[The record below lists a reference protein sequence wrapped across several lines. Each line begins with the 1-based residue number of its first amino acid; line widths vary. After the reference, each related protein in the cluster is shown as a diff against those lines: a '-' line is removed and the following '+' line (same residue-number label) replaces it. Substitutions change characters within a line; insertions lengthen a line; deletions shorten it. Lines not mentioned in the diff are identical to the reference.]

1 MRCFTERTPTAS
13 NDTAAIFFNST
24 PDALSLPQA
33 ALLLGQI
40 NAPTAYNPLSHRD
53 RATFAP
59 AHTCSIACAKAATST
74 DCDANVISPVSLF
87 FDEQHS

>member
-1 MRCFTERTPTAS
+1 VFYGA
-13 NDTAAIFFNST
+13 NAYGIHDTAAIFFNST

-40 NAPTAYNPLSHRD
+40 NAPTAYNPLRH

-59 AHTCSIACAKAATST
+59 AHTCSSACAKAATST
-74 DCDANVISPVSLF
+74 GCDANVISPVSLF
-87 FDEQHS
+87 FDELHS